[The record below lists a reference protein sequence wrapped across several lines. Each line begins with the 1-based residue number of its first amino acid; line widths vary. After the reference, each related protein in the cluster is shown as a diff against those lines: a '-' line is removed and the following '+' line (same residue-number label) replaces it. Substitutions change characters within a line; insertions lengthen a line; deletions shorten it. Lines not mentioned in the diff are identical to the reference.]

1 MEGYNYENENENEN
15 YDETNEIITAEF
27 IIDLYEKNDLKNI
40 KIKLQKYIEEYDI
53 ELHID
58 EFKSILYTMYN
69 DVIEEFIKIDC
80 PLEFLNKDSY
90 NLNTRFID
98 WVYENTKLGKQLE
111 YIKNIYDS
119 TFIKN

>member
-1 MEGYNYENENENEN
+1 MESYDNENLSDEEN
-15 YDETNEIITAEF
+15 YEIITAEL
-27 IIDLYEKNDLKNI
+27 IIDFYEKNNLKNI
-40 KIKLQKYIEEYDI
+40 RIKLQKYIEEYDI
-53 ELHID
+53 NMRID
-58 EFKSILYTMYN
+58 EFKNKLYTMYN

-90 NLNTRFID
+90 NLNIRFID

-119 TFIKN
+119 TFIKD